1 MKKNAFFNYQFVLL
15 TTGTILILFGSTY
28 IFTRPAIFD
37 IFNFSKTGEIGDTIG
52 GITSPIINIIG
63 SILIYVSFKSQI
75 NANKIQFRLV
85 QIEIQGQTFD
95 RNFEIAL
102 DLFKELKTDYKAL
115 QYNASIGQS
124 ALNIF
129 VNEIDI
135 TTTKEKF
142 VNYTKKPIYV
152 DWQFILCEYDL
163 LLNHI
168 LNSKMRKD
176 ERQKVLTIVYNFY
189 VIQLEYS
196 INNISPQL
204 EKFEIDMESLNMIE
218 KFKKKHKTYLES
230 ES

>member
-1 MKKNAFFNYQFVLL
+1 MKENPIFNYQFVLL
-15 TTGTILILFGSTY
+15 IIGTILILFGSTY
-28 IFTRPAIFD
+28 VFTRPAIFD
-37 IFNFSKTGEIGDTIG
+37 FFNFNKTGEIGDTIG

-63 SILIYVSFKSQI
+63 SILIYVSFKAQI

-85 QIEIQGQTFD
+85 QIEIQSQTFD

-102 DLFKELKTDYKAL
+102 DLFKELKADYKAL
-115 QYNASIGQS
+115 QHNTSIGQA

-129 VNEIDI
+129 VYEIDNI
-135 TTTKEKF
+135 STKEKF
-142 VNYTKKPIYV
+142 ISSTKKPIYV

-163 LLNHI
+163 LINHI

-176 ERQKVLTIVYNFY
+176 ERHKVFTIVYNFY

-204 EKFEIDMESLNMIE
+204 EKFEIDMDSFNMIE
-218 KFKKKHKTYLES
+218 KFKKLHKNYLEN